1 MEYSDLEVLLVV
13 GSSLGVSPCSWSIF
27 NEVTWHYVVSDHCSY
42 ISLGHSEDNCCS
54 IHLIL
59 GLQVEYI
66 DCNLRIEVSS
76 VSAKI
81 NLV

>member
-1 MEYSDLEVLLVV
+1 MEYSNLEVLLVV
-13 GSSLGVSPCSWSIF
+13 GSTFSVSPCSWIVID
-27 NEVTWHYVVSDHCSY
+27 EVTWHYVVFDHCSY
-42 ISLGHSEDNCCS
+42 ISLGHSKDNCCS

-66 DCNLRIEVSS
+66 DCNLRIEVSA
-76 VSAKI
+76 VSAKV